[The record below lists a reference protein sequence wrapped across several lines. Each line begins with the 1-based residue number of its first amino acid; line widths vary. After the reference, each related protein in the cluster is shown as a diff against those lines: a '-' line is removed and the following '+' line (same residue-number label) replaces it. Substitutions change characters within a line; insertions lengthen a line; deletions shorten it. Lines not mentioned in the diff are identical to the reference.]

1 MEFKRI
7 LLGKPFLLFLLAL
20 LVINTWIFIYQNK
33 RFGDDFRQ
41 YGNIY
46 HETVEEYSSLSW
58 EEGLDKSLQFQ
69 DNVLQQLI
77 DEVWSNSTEDNFRLI
92 AVEEMEK
99 QYTYL
104 LGYSDYLKKVQD
116 NAKNL
121 QSVSLFSKPG
131 TFAYENTVKTA
142 KDFEAM
148 EGVTITF
155 GHDLAVTEV
164 FADGWTD
171 FCVLLPII
179 MVCCLFLAERKGG
192 LWSVIH
198 AASGG
203 RAKLAAKR
211 IGIMFIAS
219 FVSVILL
226 SGTKILLCGY
236 VYHGFGEWGRVLQS
250 IPDFYN

>member
-20 LVINTWIFIYQNK
+20 LVINTWFFVYQSK
-33 RFGDDFRQ
+33 GYGDDFRQ

-148 EGVTITF
+148 EG
-155 GHDLAVTEV
+155 
-164 FADGWTD
+164 
-171 FCVLLPII
+171 
-179 MVCCLFLAERKGG
+179 
-192 LWSVIH
+192 
-198 AASGG
+198 
-203 RAKLAAKR
+203 
-211 IGIMFIAS
+211 
-219 FVSVILL
+219 
-226 SGTKILLCGY
+226 
-236 VYHGFGEWGRVLQS
+236 
-250 IPDFYN
+250 